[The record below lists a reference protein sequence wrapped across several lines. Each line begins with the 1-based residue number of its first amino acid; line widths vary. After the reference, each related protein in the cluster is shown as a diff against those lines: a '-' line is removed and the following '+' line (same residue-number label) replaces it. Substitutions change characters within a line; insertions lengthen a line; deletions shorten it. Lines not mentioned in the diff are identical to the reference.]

1 MTVKLRQ
8 AVSADAAEIAELFS
22 TSFRLL
28 TFLPPL
34 HSRDEDR
41 AYVRDV
47 LLPNQRI
54 TVAQADGEIVGF
66 LAEHEGWINQLYVRS
81 DRLGLGIGSALL
93 ADAKSRNSSLTL
105 WCFLENLRAR
115 RFYRGH
121 GFVEVERT
129 DGRGNEAQC
138 PDIRYRWERPASAPG
153 TLPPPLDQI

>member
-1 MTVKLRQ
+1 MTVVLRQ
-8 AVSADAAEIAELFS
+8 AVSADAEEIAELFS

-47 LLPNQRI
+47 LLPNQLI
-54 TVAQADGEIVGF
+54 TVAEADGEIVGF

-81 DRLGLGIGSALL
+81 DRLGQKIGSALL
-93 ADAKSRNSSLTL
+93 ADAQSRNISLTL
-105 WCFLENLRAR
+105 WCFLENLNAR
-115 RFYRGH
+115 RFYERH

-129 DGRGNEAQC
+129 DGRGNEALR
-138 PDIRYRWERPASAPG
+138 PDIRYRWERQAAGSG
-153 TLPPPLDQI
+153 TLPLPD